1 MQKLLVYRSSA
12 GSGKTYTL
20 VKTYLTLLFQIP
32 SDSGFQQILAIT
44 FTNKAAAEMKKR
56 VLDALEEISLQGNK
70 NKLAIEISKEN
81 NLELNH
87 LVKRSRII
95 SEKILHNYK
104 DFNLMTIDKFTNRVI
119 RSFSKELGISNSYNI
134 ILEESEFLEEVISEY
149 IDEVS
154 KNKNQLEILENV
166 IDQSIKLGLK
176 NNIERQLNKFKNIII
191 QSDYS
196 FQNPLKDE
204 EIHELRN
211 YISVELRKKEQK
223 LKEIGLSGLSL
234 LNDFEIHDSWM
245 SYGRVKT
252 IFQSYKSLPKLS
264 HKELDNWN
272 NWIDKDQWFKKT
284 LQKEEVVKINNV
296 RKEIIN
302 NIKIIIIEVTSW
314 LKLLEVHKFIIPF
327 SMIQS
332 LMERIIKE
340 KSLQNSILIS
350 DFNDLVSDIIKNEPA
365 GFIFEKIGSRYK
377 YVLIDEFQDT
387 SSLQWN
393 NLIPLVHE
401 SLSVGGQ
408 NLIVGDA
415 KQAIYRW
422 RNGNVNQF
430 INLPNITDPSLKPTY
445 ESLFKGSF
453 EEKSLEDNWR
463 SSFNIV
469 EFNNWI
475 FEEIIKNNN
484 AENIRN
490 AYSGLS
496 QNHQRDYLGLVNIK
510 ISEKSNFDLT
520 GFLKT
525 NISNAESKGY
535 QLKDICILVRSKK
548 DGLSI
553 VNSLLDID
561 KSFISEDCLFLNSS
575 IPYKILYSFIK
586 YLESDNERDLRILY
600 HFLSVH
606 LSDNPQL
613 LETIKYNL
621 KNIDSKN
628 YLNLYDFQ
636 KLGFAINFLQINP
649 NDPFIDFFINLSN
662 QLLLNDNFSMIELLD
677 YFDEKSK
684 KLTVENAPKNAIQ
697 ILTIHKSKGLEFPVV
712 MIPFT
717 NWDTKNNL
725 DSPYTWVQDISLE
738 DRKLDLF
745 IGEMSRKSLVH
756 LDKEYLY
763 SKEQEE
769 VLLDTLNLY
778 YVAFTRAIDQLYISF
793 IDNEKKNDFP
803 KQFVSCI
810 KKHDNYNSE
819 TQTLFFDDLNE
830 MASDDIVKKTNN
842 KEIFPLI
849 KSSQITQPIIIDE
862 HLKFPSPMNFGTFFH
877 DVMSKVFSDFSLGYD
892 YLEEKKNFSILDES
906 YFSKTKKYLEKI
918 ESNKSLNFIFETNQR
933 IYNEKDIK
941 SKDDN
946 IIRLDRLMISG
957 DKAIIVDYKT
967 SHGKDDVIQVRNYLN
982 NINLCGY
989 KDVSAYLLY
998 VKTQELVQ
1006 VTF

>member
-1 MQKLLVYRSSA
+1 MQKLLIYRSSA

-56 VLDALEEISLQGNK
+56 VLDALEEISVQESS
-70 NKLAIEISKEN
+70 NKLAIEIAKEN
-81 NLELNH
+81 NLEINL
-87 LVKRSRII
+87 LVKRAKSI
-95 SEKILHNYK
+95 SQKILHNYK

-134 ILEESEFLEEVISEY
+134 ILEENEFIEEVISEY

-166 IDQSIKLGLK
+166 IDQSIQLGLK
-176 NNIERQLNKFKNIII
+176 NNIERQLNKFKNIIFK
-191 QSDYS
+191 SDYS
-196 FQNPLKDE
+196 FQNPMKTE

-211 YISVELRKKEQK
+211 YIYNELKTKENK
-223 LKEIGLSGLSL
+223 IKEIGISGISL
-234 LNDFEIHDSWM
+234 LNEYEILDSWM

-252 IFQSYKSLPKLS
+252 IFNTFKLLPKLS
-264 HKELDNWN
+264 HKELEKWN

-284 LQKEEVVKINNV
+284 LKKEEQLKVGIVKNEILNKINTL
-296 RKEIIN
+296 
-302 NIKIIIIEVTSW
+302 IKEVTNW
-314 LKLLEVHKFIIPF
+314 IKLLEVHKFIIPF
-327 SMIQS
+327 SMVQS

-340 KSLQNSILIS
+340 KSIQNSILIS

-430 INLPNITDPSLKPTY
+430 INLPNIVDPSLQPNY
-445 ESLFKGSF
+445 ESLFKTSYK
-453 EEKSLEDNWR
+453 EKSLENNWR

-469 EFNNWI
+469 DFNNWI
-475 FEEIIKNNN
+475 FQEIVKINDY
-484 AENIRN
+484 ENIHN
-490 AYSGLS
+490 AYHGLS
-496 QNHQRDYLGLVNIK
+496 QNNQRNYLGLVDIK
-510 ISEKSNFDLT
+510 VSEKSNFSLT
-520 GFLKT
+520 SFLKI

-548 DGLSI
+548 DGLSV
-553 VNSLLDID
+553 VNSLLDLD
-561 KSFISEDCLFLNSS
+561 KSFVSEDCLFLNSS
-575 IPYKILYSFIK
+575 IPYRILHSFLR
-586 YLESDNERDLRILY
+586 YLESKEERDLRILD
-600 HFLSVH
+600 HFLNIH
-606 LSDNPQL
+606 LISEPQL
-613 LETIKYNL
+613 LKSVNENL
-621 KNIDSKN
+621 KNIDFQK

-636 KLGFAINFLQINP
+636 KLSYAINFLHINI
-649 NDPFIDFFINLSN
+649 NDPFVDFFINLSN
-662 QLLLNDNFSMIELLD
+662 QLILSENFNMFELLK

-684 KLTVENAPKNAIQ
+684 KLTVENTPKNAIQ

-717 NWDTKNNL
+717 NWDSKNNL
-725 DSPYTWVQDISLE
+725 DAPYTWIQDISLE
-738 DRKLDLF
+738 DRKLDFF
-745 IGEMSRKSLVH
+745 IGEMSSKSL
-756 LDKEYLY
+756 LNLGKEKIYK
-763 SKEQEE
+763 KEQEE
-769 VLLDTLNLY
+769 VLLDNLNLY

-793 IDNEKKNDFP
+793 IDIEKKNDLP
-803 KQFVSCI
+803 NQFVSCI
-810 KKHDNYNSE
+810 KSHERYSPEINA
-819 TQTLFFDDLNE
+819 LILNDSKE
-830 MASDDIVKKTNN
+830 MASVDIIKKVNN
-842 KEIFPLI
+842 KEIFHLS
-849 KSSQITQPIIIDE
+849 KSSLLSKSLSIDKNINFPTQ
-862 HLKFPSPMNFGTFFH
+862 LNFGTFFH
-877 DVMSKVFSDFSLGYD
+877 DVISKVYSDFSDAYD
-892 YLEEKKNFSILDES
+892 YLEEKKNFSNWDES
-906 YFSKTKKYLEKI
+906 YISKSKEYLEKI
-918 ESNKSLNFIFETNQR
+918 ESNQSLNFIFDTNQL
-933 IYNEKDIK
+933 IYNEKEIK
-941 SKDDN
+941 SKDN
-946 IIRLDRLMISG
+946 VILRLDRLIING

-967 SHGKDDVIQVRNYLN
+967 SEGKDDINQVRNYIN

-989 KDVSAYLLY
+989 KNVSAFLLY
-998 VKTQELVQ
+998 VNTQNLIE